1 MDQTQAIVLAAGQG
15 TRMNHP
21 ELPKVLV
28 PLGGRPLISYAL
40 DTLSEIG
47 INRPVIVIK
56 YQSELVRRT
65 LGDRRYAEQDERVG
79 TAAAVQAAESELGR
93 QDGLVYI
100 ANGDHPFF
108 SPATYAS
115 LADQLT
121 DEATVLALAT
131 GQVHSIEERYGRIV
145 RSSDSSVERIV
156 EYKDA
161 TDEERR
167 LTEYNAGLYL
177 VRSPWLWSALGRIEP
192 SGVTG
197 EYYLTD
203 IVALAIADGYR
214 VAAVGVHQPSEA
226 QGVNTPEELLVA
238 ERILKERAQSVLISS

>member
-1 MDQTQAIVLAAGQG
+1 MNQTQAIILAAGQG

-28 PLGGRPLISYAL
+28 PLRGRPLISYAL
-40 DTLSEIG
+40 DTLGEIG
-47 INRPVIVIK
+47 IDRPVIVIK
-56 YQSELVRRT
+56 YRSELVRT
-65 LGDRRYAEQDERVG
+65 VLGDRRYVEQGERVG
-79 TAAAVQAAESELGR
+79 TGAAVQAAESELGR
-93 QDGLVYI
+93 PDGLVYI

-115 LADQLT
+115 LADQLR
-121 DEATVLALAT
+121 DEANVLALAT

-145 RSSDSSVERIV
+145 RSSDTSVERIV

-161 TDEERR
+161 TYEERQ

-177 VRSPWLWSALGRIEP
+177 VRSPWLWSALERIEP

-203 IVALAIADGYR
+203 IVALAIADGHK
-214 VAAVGVHQPSEA
+214 VAAVGVHHGSEA
-226 QGVNTPEELLVA
+226 QGVNTPDELLVA
-238 ERILKERAQSVLISS
+238 ERILKERA